1 MKRIWMLTVALMFL
15 LTACGGATSLQ
26 KAEVTPVN
34 THQNHPRYVPGE
46 DYQQNWNDWGSDIG
60 QLSAASEDGYYY
72 FDRFGDS
79 LLHFHDFASGQTVVL
94 CNRPN
99 CDHKSVDCNATVSGM
114 EMLVQYLQF
123 YDGNLYLIGTTN
135 GLSQDVSVWRV
146 SADGTVRGLVGN
158 VMTISNGG
166 SFHCIIHRGYVYC
179 TLGTD
184 EPENNR
190 EVPIYR
196 LSLSGDGDAKEIQ
209 TLDRTH
215 GAGAFLKAYGN
226 HLYICH
232 AYYSDREG
240 NGYCGDLYQM
250 DIHAGEIEYLT
261 QTAGKPF
268 VVDGNRVYY
277 SGNKQVLMYDL
288 KTGETTV
295 LLDQGPVFLTLDA
308 ERLYVDNEFY
318 VWLLADDDYTQRTVT
333 VINTDTLETLAAF
346 PMTIPNSSFGGSC
359 GGHILA
365 DTTFEYYRGELST
378 ALSGTEPEWVQINP
392 KTEEGSA

>member
-1 MKRIWMLTVALMFL
+1 MKRIWMITVALMFL

-26 KAEVTPVN
+26 KAEVIPIN

-60 QLSAASEDGYYY
+60 QLSAASEDGCYY
-72 FDRFGDS
+72 FDRAGDS

-94 CNRPN
+94 CKRPN

-196 LSLSGDGDAKEIQ
+196 LSLSG
-209 TLDRTH
+209 
-215 GAGAFLKAYGN
+215 
-226 HLYICH
+226 
-232 AYYSDREG
+232 
-240 NGYCGDLYQM
+240 
-250 DIHAGEIEYLT
+250 
-261 QTAGKPF
+261 
-268 VVDGNRVYY
+268 
-277 SGNKQVLMYDL
+277 
-288 KTGETTV
+288 
-295 LLDQGPVFLTLDA
+295 
-308 ERLYVDNEFY
+308 
-318 VWLLADDDYTQRTVT
+318 
-333 VINTDTLETLAAF
+333 
-346 PMTIPNSSFGGSC
+346 
-359 GGHILA
+359 
-365 DTTFEYYRGELST
+365 
-378 ALSGTEPEWVQINP
+378 TEPEWVQINP
-392 KTEEGSA
+392 KAEEGSA